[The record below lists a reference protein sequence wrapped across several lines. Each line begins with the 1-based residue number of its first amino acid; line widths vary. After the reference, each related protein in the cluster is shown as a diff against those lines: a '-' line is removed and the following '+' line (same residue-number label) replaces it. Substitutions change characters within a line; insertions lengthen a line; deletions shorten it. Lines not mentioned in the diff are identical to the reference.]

1 MNFVK
6 NKFRSRLT
14 ESSKSCIDNIL
25 INQSNFKSKT
35 IRTTMSDHDTAQLLT
50 IQEQI
55 QQTHEYQYKRYITSN
70 NTEDLVKRLKLQ
82 EWNSVYEIP
91 EEEINQQWEK
101 FTNIFKTELNYAC
114 PLRKTK
120 ISGKKNQKSRNEKL
134 SKCKTRLD
142 ILHTCKTFNPM
153 FMELYKEV
161 KKEYDKM
168 LRDEKGDI
176 YRQQILQSD
185 ISRI

>member
-1 MNFVK
+1 
-6 NKFRSRLT
+6 
-14 ESSKSCIDNIL
+14 
-25 INQSNFKSKT
+25 
-35 IRTTMSDHDTAQLLT
+35 MSDHDTAQLLT

-120 ISGKKNQKSRNEKL
+120 ISGKK
-134 SKCKTRLD
+134 TRSQEM
-142 ILHTCKTFNPM
+142 KN
-153 FMELYKEV
+153 Y
-161 KKEYDKM
+161 
-168 LRDEKGDI
+168 
-176 YRQQILQSD
+176 QSAKPD
-185 ISRI
+185 LTYFTP